1 MQVTSQKEKKAQKRK
16 LSTKSCALQLKSCS
30 SDEELIEKGA
40 LDAKPKEIEKLQFE
54 IRSLRKK
61 LAEEWK
67 RNHDLQEVVV
77 TGIGEVQEH
86 LKKRR
91 MCQCSEQQ
99 QVCNLDQG
107 LPVQVQISVPTV
119 SDVAQ
124 EQQEVPRG
132 DVQNDVQNGGKEDK
146 EVQNGDF
153 HFYSKLY

>member
-1 MQVTSQKEKKAQKRK
+1 MLITDARAGASMQQHSAYSTDDSTQVTSQKEKKAQKRK

-99 QVCNLDQG
+99 QVCNLDVMAAVESSEQRDAPDEG
-107 LPVQVQISVPTV
+107 LPEL
-119 SDVAQ
+119 AAA
-124 EQQEVPRG
+124 
-132 DVQNDVQNGGKEDK
+132 
-146 EVQNGDF
+146 
-153 HFYSKLY
+153 